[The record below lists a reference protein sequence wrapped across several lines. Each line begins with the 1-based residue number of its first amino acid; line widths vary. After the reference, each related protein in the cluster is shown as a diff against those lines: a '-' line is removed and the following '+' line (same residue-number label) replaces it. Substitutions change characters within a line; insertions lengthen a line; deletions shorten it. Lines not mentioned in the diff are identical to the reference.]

1 MQAAEAGRR
10 EEHAYQDSPDR
21 GRVLFTALSASQNI
35 QKPSLRRTPRRAPR
49 CPKQLLLLYL
59 CRPRRRHR
67 SRSCSAQRGPPC
79 HITSVRDL
87 VLQRLGV
94 EMETSGLPVSG
105 ALIFCDAHRGVQ
117 FTLCAWQRRHST
129 NSPHLDVVIEAVR
142 LFYRRFELQKE
153 R

>member
-1 MQAAEAGRR
+1 MHTRTAPIEAGFFSQRCQPAKTFRSPLSAGRR
-10 EEHAYQDSPDR
+10 A
-21 GRVLFTALSASQNI
+21 
-35 QKPSLRRTPRRAPR
+35 APR